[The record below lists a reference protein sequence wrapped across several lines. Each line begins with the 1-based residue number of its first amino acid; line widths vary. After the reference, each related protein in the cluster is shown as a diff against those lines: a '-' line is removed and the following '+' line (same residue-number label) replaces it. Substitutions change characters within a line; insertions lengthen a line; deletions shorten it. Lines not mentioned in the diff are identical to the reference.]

1 MNRPR
6 RPRALSADERRLWA
20 EVARSFTPMP
30 GRALPPEPEAEL
42 KPEPRAPLSERPRAA
57 APPTRKPP
65 ALPPL
70 AAIERKLRVAL
81 RRGGRDVDAV
91 IDLHGLRQAEAHG
104 ALLAFLRRSRDAGHG
119 LVLVVTGKGAGDD
132 GLFDE
137 RGVLR
142 RVVPHWLSLPEFR
155 ALVLGIDE
163 AGRQHGGAG
172 ALYVR
177 LRRRRPGA

>member
-1 MNRPR
+1 
-6 RPRALSADERRLWA
+6 
-20 EVARSFTPMP
+20 MP
-30 GRALPPEPEAEL
+30 GRAIPPEPE
-42 KPEPRAPLSERPRAA
+42 PEA
-57 APPTRKPP
+57 APPPSPEKPRAVIAAPAPLRKKP

-70 AAIERKLRVAL
+70 APLERKIRVAL
-81 RRGGRDVDAV
+81 RRGGRNVDGV

-119 LVLVVTGKGAGDD
+119 LVLVVTGKGGGDEA
-132 GLFDE
+132 LFNE
-137 RGVLR
+137 RGILR
-142 RVVPHWLSLPEFR
+142 RVVPHWLRLPEFR
-155 ALVLGIDE
+155 TLVLGIDE